1 VSEPIVSRAAE
12 DLLRLARLLV
22 DDPRAVDV
30 EANEDAEGPVELRLR
45 VAPDDRG
52 KVIGRRGRTID
63 ALRALAEVR
72 GELEGREYDLDVV
85 DD

>member
-1 VSEPIVSRAAE
+1 MSRAAD

-22 DDPRAVDV
+22 DDPRSVEVD
-30 EANEDAEGPVELRLR
+30 AREDEGGPVELRLR

-63 ALRALAEVR
+63 ALRALARVR

>member
-1 VSEPIVSRAAE
+1 MSQAAD

-22 DDPRAVDV
+22 DDPKAVQV
-30 EANEDAEGPVELRLR
+30 EEESAGGSTELRLQ

-63 ALRALAEVR
+63 ALRALADVR
-72 GELEGREYDLDVV
+72 GELEGREYDVDLD